1 MQLMTI
7 MPKKKPKARGPKG
20 PPKEKQPEHQPP
32 AIEHRESIL
41 AIRCRP
47 DFKGWAADFAK
58 AERVTLTIL
67 VELGLVELAKR
78 RGFRLPPE
86 R

>member
-1 MQLMTI
+1 
-7 MPKKKPKARGPKG
+7 MPVMPPMAKKGPKAGKRKG
-20 PPKEKQPEHQPP
+20 RPIEPEPEPQPP
-32 AIEHRESIL
+32 ATEHRETIL

-47 DFKGWAADFAK
+47 EFKEWVAGFAR

-67 VELGLVELAKR
+67 VELGLVELAKK
-78 RGFRLPPE
+78 RGHSLPPD